1 MTTKN
6 RSVDSAPPAE
16 WIDHLD
22 LHDEELTRV
31 QLLWRRGSGRYRPL
45 VESAADLDSLER
57 APLSD
62 WEAIE
67 LPETHFQWTTVAD
80 EDLDTRRDRIHD
92 AARGLWEQVR
102 RWVRRLGSRCDF
114 KLTGFGQDNAILFE
128 STRRVAHD
136 GPERT
141 SGHEGM
147 SDGSGRTGA
156 GLDEGWDRL
165 DRTKDDLIKW
175 LVEERNTSFGMA
187 QKASSAAPEMI
198 ASTRA
203 ILERA
208 IDYQAE
214 QVRGLIDQSTGR
226 TEFQARAYAERQQTQ
241 RRAMTMEFLRL
252 TLEATMTT
260 VVPTA
265 KSMFDTWAN
274 RSMQVFPE
282 FQTAQQAVAYL
293 GLTLTQT
300 QLLGMF
306 NQSQVAA
313 DGFVQ
318 LLDIVANEEN
328 ERNALETMMVGIK
341 ALKSE
346 RFTRQAT
353 LEQQL
358 AARYIIGRLAMYRMV
373 EYGEAVL

>member
-1 MTTKN
+1 MTTKM

-16 WIDHLD
+16 WIDNLD

-67 LPETHFQWTTVAD
+67 LPETHFRWTTVAG
-80 EDLDTRRDRIHD
+80 EDLDTRRERIHD
-92 AARGLWEQVR
+92 AARDLWEQVR
-102 RWVRRLGSRCDF
+102 RWVRRMESRCDF
-114 KLTGFGQDNAILFE
+114 KLLGFGRDNAVLFE
-128 STRRVAHD
+128 SSRRLEHEV
-136 GPERT
+136 PERGRDRDEMDPGV
-141 SGHEGM
+141 SR
-147 SDGSGRTGA
+147 DGA
-156 GLDEGWDRL
+156 ALDERWDRL

-187 QKASSAAPEMI
+187 QKASAAAPEMI

-226 TEFQARAYAERQQTQ
+226 TEFQARAYGERQKTQ
-241 RRAMTMEFLRL
+241 RTSMTLEFLRY
-252 TLEATMTT
+252 TVDAGMTT
-260 VVPTA
+260 LVPAA
-265 KSMFDTWAN
+265 KWMFEKWAN

-282 FQTAQQAVAYL
+282 FETAQQAMAYL
-293 GLTLTQT
+293 GLTLTQPQMLT
-300 QLLGMF
+300 LCGNSHTGAQSFARHLDEAARIEDERAALQRLGF
-306 NQSQVAA
+306 IFSIFQ
-313 DGFVQ
+313 G
-318 LLDIVANEEN
+318 
-328 ERNALETMMVGIK
+328 
-341 ALKSE
+341 E
-346 RFTRQAT
+346 RFQQIASP
-353 LEQQL
+353 EQLL
-358 AARYIIGRLAMYRMV
+358 AARYIIGRMAIYKMG
-373 EYGEAVL
+373 EYGEATI